1 MISEYQTNILT
12 YLKDRLEEH
21 PSSMAVI
28 DPTTC
33 KSFLEL
39 SQNSASIADWLLE
52 HRAAVNG
59 PILIMG
65 HKGWQSIAAMLG
77 TLLAGN
83 FYCPLD
89 ANTPPERLKQII
101 DNLGPVA
108 VIGDSVSLEKCQ
120 PFINNVPT
128 LGFSEIS
135 KMRASECNRYFDYL
149 ESIHLDMNPAYIIYT
164 SGTTGAPKGVVISHR
179 SVIDYISWA
188 HNEFSI
194 SESDSICSQ
203 APFYFDNSILD
214 IYLMLSTGAALHII
228 PDSYYVFPVQ
238 LIDYIEKNHI
248 SFIFW
253 VPTILVSVANLN
265 LLAGR
270 SLNFLK
276 NVLFAGEAM
285 PAKQL
290 RYWMHQ
296 LPAARF
302 ANLYGPTEITVDCTF
317 AILTPLDIEGDIV
330 PIGIPCRNTEILIL
344 SDENQLCAVGQRGEL
359 CVRGSSLA
367 LGYWRAV
374 EKTNEVFIQ
383 NPLHNNYR
391 DLIYRTGDVCEWRAD
406 GKILF
411 HGRKDSQIKH
421 LGYRIE
427 LAEIEVAASSHE
439 AVKRCAVAYN
449 YEASEIV
456 LFVEQLF
463 EPRKGDMLSHLRQRL
478 PTYMLPRRIVV
489 VDKMP
494 LNTNGKINRKEL
506 TF

>member
-1 MISEYQTNILT
+1 
-12 YLKDRLEEH
+12 
-21 PSSMAVI
+21 
-28 DPTTC
+28 
-33 KSFLEL
+33 
-39 SQNSASIADWLLE
+39 
-52 HRAAVNG
+52 
-59 PILIMG
+59 
-65 HKGWQSIAAMLG
+65 
-77 TLLAGN
+77 
-83 FYCPLD
+83 
-89 ANTPPERLKQII
+89 
-101 DNLGPVA
+101 
-108 VIGDSVSLEKCQ
+108 
-120 PFINNVPT
+120 
-128 LGFSEIS
+128 
-135 KMRASECNRYFDYL
+135 
-149 ESIHLDMNPAYIIYT
+149 
-164 SGTTGAPKGVVISHR
+164 
-179 SVIDYISWA
+179 
-188 HNEFSI
+188 
-194 SESDSICSQ
+194 
-203 APFYFDNSILD
+203 
-214 IYLMLSTGAALHII
+214 
-228 PDSYYVFPVQ
+228 
-238 LIDYIEKNHI
+238 
-248 SFIFW
+248 
-253 VPTILVSVANLN
+253 
-265 LLAGR
+265 
-270 SLNFLK
+270 
-276 NVLFAGEAM
+276 
-285 PAKQL
+285 
-290 RYWMHQ
+290 
-296 LPAARF
+296 
-302 ANLYGPTEITVDCTF
+302 VDCTF